1 MSQENVD
8 SVKRGFEAWNRDDFG
23 TWIVQF
29 APEVEW
35 SALTE
40 EYQGHDGARQAW
52 ESFKGVVN
60 LTVRFD
66 DIRDLGESVLAL
78 GEITGTGRTTGLHV
92 GGELA
97 QLFMFRD
104 GKIVRVRD
112 FRSHAEAL
120 EAVRLSEQDA
130 HADS

>member
-8 SVKRGFEAWNRDDFG
+8 SIKRGFEAWNRDDFD
-23 TWIVQF
+23 TWIEQF

-40 EYQGHDGARQAW
+40 EFRGHDGARQAW
-52 ESFKGVVN
+52 ESFKGVVS

-78 GEITGTGRTTGLHV
+78 GEITGTGRTTGLPI

-97 QLFMFRD
+97 QLFTFRD
-104 GKIVRVRD
+104 GKVVRVRD
-112 FRSHAEAL
+112 FRSHAEGL
-120 EAVRLSEQDA
+120 DAVGLSE
-130 HADS
+130 